1 MKKLL
6 GIFFAMF
13 ISMALVSSVY
23 AGPADDTAPQVGD
36 DTTFF
41 GVSAGKNLPPLCDNH
56 EYVWHL
62 QVAGPGKLVGTVDA
76 GTCGVWDVTG
86 TFDAVNVQLIATNNA
101 GNTTCCKQFTYTGSH
116 TGKSGKTASGTW
128 SNLCG
133 GKGTWTMAVCS

>member
-13 ISMALVSSVY
+13 VTMALVSSVY

-41 GVSAGKNLPPLCDNH
+41 GVSEGLTLPPLCDNYG
-56 EYVWHL
+56 YVWHL
-62 QVAGPGKLVGTVDA
+62 YVAGPGQLAGTVDT
-76 GTCGVWDVTG
+76 GYCGVWNVTG
-86 TFDAVNVQLIATNNA
+86 TFDAVNVQLIATNNT
-101 GNTTCCKQFTYTGSH
+101 GNSCCSQFTYTGTH

-128 SNLCG
+128 TNACG
-133 GKGTWTMAVCS
+133 GRGFWSMAVCR